1 MKGLLLSAA
10 CSIILSHFVASL
22 VETSATVEH
31 PQTPAPAILRVY
43 LLDGFR
49 LEAEREA
56 PPAIVQPRLQFLL
69 AYLLLHRDRPIS
81 RQQLAFAFWP
91 DTSDEQARNNLR
103 NLLHRLREALPAG
116 GRWIVLDRQT
126 IRWQSDAT
134 WYVDVAE
141 FEAALA
147 RAQQASQEGKREPEI
162 QALTTAVELHA
173 GDLLP
178 DCYDDW
184 IAPIRERLSQAALAA
199 SARLAVL
206 MEAAGDYPTAIGHF
220 QRLLR
225 HDPLNEATYRELMR
239 LHLANDDRAG
249 ALRVYHA
256 CATQLRRDLG
266 VDPGPATQALHR
278 QALQAG
284 ALPAQQ
290 VAPMPALPVLVGR
303 QAEWAQLQVIWRRA
317 AAGHPQ
323 FALLVG
329 ETGSGKTRLAEELIE
344 LVNRRQQ
351 ITAAAHCLPTEQTLA
366 YAPVAALLRTPALH
380 ARLLQLEPAWLAKI
394 SRLLPEL
401 HAIRPE
407 LTEPGPMTEP
417 WQRQRLFQALTHAV
431 LPAKTNAAGAKAAT
445 LLLVDD
451 LQWCDPD
458 TLDWLRYLLEHAAA
472 APLLVLATA
481 CCCELASDNPV
492 ETLYLNLE
500 RLGQASRIELPLLP
514 GAAAAELAVAAAG
527 RDLSPVELAYLDR
540 EAEGNPLFII
550 EMVRAGLDP
559 ADPGS
564 RPREAAAEHTT
575 RPGDDPL
582 PPRVE
587 AAIRR
592 RLAELSP
599 ASRELAQTAAVIGR
613 TFTVDVLAGISRLN
627 EDALLHGLDE
637 LWRRRIIREQGATA
651 YDFSH
656 DKLRAVAYAGLSPMQ
671 RRSLHRRAA
680 ETLAALA
687 ATADGAGELAAQ
699 LAHHHLTAGDEQR
712 ALGYLVQAGDH
723 ARVMHAHQE
732 AIGYY
737 ERAIALQR
745 RLNRLDVAARTLM
758 KLGLTYHHALDFPRA
773 RQAYE
778 TGFDLWLHASDARP
792 GGLPTTSQTLRS
804 HWGSLTTLDPGLVGD
819 FNTVAIVEELF
830 AGLADHGPDAE
841 VAPAL
846 AASWDVEDGGRRYV
860 FHLRRDLCWSDGA
873 PLVAQDF
880 EAAWRRVLHP
890 ETKASCANFLYD
902 VRGARAYHNGEIAD
916 PSALGVLAVD
926 DRTLVVELEQSAG
939 YFPHLLANPVTYPIP
954 RHVVATY
961 GAAWTDPEHI
971 VSNGP
976 FVLEKWRRGERMILA
991 RNPRSSA
998 PFSGNIQRVDLALE
1012 NDAATVMAAYEADAL
1027 DVVQLDYR
1035 FSVAERHAIR
1045 ERHVSDLV
1053 SAPRFTTW
1061 FLGFDTER
1069 PPLNDLR
1076 VRRALALALDREY
1089 MAGAVLHGFATPATG
1104 GFTPPGMPGH
1114 VAGIGLPYDPATGR
1128 RLLAEAG
1135 YPAGRGLPT
1144 LTLTCEKTVADQ
1156 AEFLLAQWQDHL
1168 GIAVAL
1174 ETVDWPTFVRRME
1187 GERLLIYYSAW
1198 RADYPDPDNFLRVA
1212 LQWRKTRWHDA
1223 VYKDLV
1229 ERAHALTDPRAR
1241 LAAYAQAERRL
1252 IEQAAIVPLNYRR
1265 SYFLIK
1271 PRIKRYPISGI
1282 RPWFWQDV
1290 LINPA

>member
-1 MKGLLLSAA
+1 MEPAQ
-10 CSIILSHFVASL
+10 
-22 VETSATVEH
+22 AT
-31 PQTPAPAILRVY
+31 APATLRVH
-43 LLDGFR
+43 LLGGFR
-49 LEAEREA
+49 LEAEGEA

-69 AYLLLHRDRPIS
+69 AYLLLHRDQPIS

-91 DTSDEQARNNLR
+91 DTSDAQARNNLR
-103 NLLHRLREALPAG
+103 NLLHRLRETLPESE
-116 GRWIVLDRQT
+116 RWIILDRQT
-126 IRWQSDAT
+126 IRWRSDPACSS
-134 WYVDVAE
+134 DVAE

-147 RAQQASQEGKREPEI
+147 QAQQAHEEGKRGPEI
-162 QALTTAVELHA
+162 EALANAVALHA
-173 GDLLP
+173 GDLLS

-184 IAPIRERLSQAALAA
+184 VAPLREQLSQAARAATAQLAA
-199 SARLAVL
+199 L
-206 MEAAGDYPTAIGHF
+206 MEATGDFQAAINYI

-225 HDPLNEATYRELMR
+225 DDPLNEATYRELMR
-239 LHLANDDRAG
+239 LHLANGDRAS
-249 ALRVYHA
+249 ALRIYHA
-256 CATQLRRDLG
+256 CASQLRRELG
-266 VDPGPATQALHR
+266 VDPGPATQTLHL

-284 ALPAQQ
+284 DLPAPQ
-290 VAPMPALPVLVGR
+290 VAPMPALPALVGR
-303 QAEWAQLQVIWRRA
+303 QAEWAQLQALWRRA
-317 AAGHPQ
+317 TAGHAQ

-329 ETGSGKTRLAEELIE
+329 ETGSGKTRLAEELIA
-344 LVNRRQQ
+344 LVNRRLQ
-351 ITAAAHCLPTEQTLA
+351 ITAVARCLATEQTLA
-366 YAPVAALLRTPALH
+366 YAPVAALLRTPALQS
-380 ARLLQLEPAWLAKI
+380 RLLQLEPAWLTEI

-417 WQRQRLFQALTHAV
+417 WQRQRLFQALTHAI
-431 LPAKTNAAGAKAAT
+431 LPPKTNAGAAQAAI
-445 LLLVDD
+445 LLMVDD

-500 RLGQASRIELPLLP
+500 RRGQASRIELSLLP
-514 GAAAAELAVAAAG
+514 GPAAAELAVAAAG

-550 EMVRAGLDP
+550 EMVRAGLDL
-559 ADPGS
+559 ADPGR
-564 RPREAAAEHTT
+564 RPREAAAAHTT
-575 RPGDDPL
+575 RPDDDPL

-599 ASRELAQTAAVIGR
+599 ASRELAQTAAIIGR

-656 DKLRAVAYAGLSPMQ
+656 DKLRAVAYAGLSPVQ
-671 RRSLHRRAA
+671 RRVLHRRAA

-687 ATADGAGELAAQ
+687 STADGAGELAAQ
-699 LAHHHLTAGDEQR
+699 LAHHHLAAGDEQK
-712 ALGYLVQAGDH
+712 ALGYLIQAGDH
-723 ARVMHAHQE
+723 TRVMHAHQE

-745 RLNRLDVAARTLM
+745 RLNRLDAAARTLM

-778 TGFDLWLHASDARP
+778 TGFDLWLHASAARP
-792 GGLPTTSQTLRS
+792 GRIPTTSQTLRS

-819 FNTVAIVEELF
+819 FNTVVIVEELF

-846 AASWDVEDGGRRYV
+846 AASWDVEEGGRRYV
-860 FHLRRDLCWSDGA
+860 FHLRRNLCWSDGA

-880 EAAWRRVLHP
+880 EAGWRRVLHP

-926 DRTLVVELEQSAG
+926 DRTLVVELEQSAS

-954 RHVVATY
+954 RHVVAAY

-976 FVLEKWRRGERMILA
+976 FVLEKWRRGERMILG
-991 RNPRSSA
+991 RNPRTSA

-1027 DVVQLDYR
+1027 DVIQLDYR

-1045 ERHVSDLV
+1045 ERHVGDLV

-1061 FLGFDTER
+1061 FLGFDTDR
-1069 PPLNDLR
+1069 PPLHDLR
-1076 VRRALALALDREY
+1076 VRQALTLAVDREY

-1114 VAGIGLPYDPATGR
+1114 VAGIGLPYDPRAGR

-1135 YPAGRGLPT
+1135 YPDGRGFPT
-1144 LTLTCEKTVADQ
+1144 FTFVCERTVADQ
-1156 AEFLLAQWQDHL
+1156 ASFLQAQWQDNL
-1168 GIAVAL
+1168 GVNLTL
-1174 ETVDWPTFVRRME
+1174 EAVDWPTFVRRME
-1187 GERLLIYYSAW
+1187 GERLPIYYSAW

-1212 LQWRKTRWHDA
+1212 LEWRKTRWHDA
-1223 VYKDLV
+1223 EFAALIR
-1229 ERAHALTDPRAR
+1229 RAQDLTDPSSR
-1241 LAAYAQAERRL
+1241 LATYAQAEHRL
-1252 IEQAAIVPLNYRR
+1252 LAQAVIAPLNYRR
-1265 SYFLIK
+1265 AYFLVK
-1271 PRIKRYPISGI
+1271 PRITRYPISGL